1 MYTKWESTLR
11 KNELPQALKIEN
23 GSFVNGQVEKDVFDL
38 IKNLVMRS
46 QLHHLKKMAQC
57 WLHSI
62 WIHGH
67 LLNAKFMT
75 MAFKCMH
82 ACVKKYT
89 FNLKHNGPLNSNNV
103 KLLKLNMNGFHFD
116 NFVGD
121 CAKFTLILIIWKAKF
136 CTYMWVYNTT
146 KGY

>member
-57 WLHSI
+57 
-62 WIHGH
+62 
-67 LLNAKFMT
+67 
-75 MAFKCMH
+75 
-82 ACVKKYT
+82 
-89 FNLKHNGPLNSNNV
+89 
-103 KLLKLNMNGFHFD
+103 
-116 NFVGD
+116 
-121 CAKFTLILIIWKAKF
+121 
-136 CTYMWVYNTT
+136 
-146 KGY
+146 